1 MSRRGLLLLAL
12 LPTALH
18 GQATGVVYGAV
29 RDTTGRG
36 VRSASVAITG
46 NRLRTNTGSA
56 GAYRLE
62 AVPTGPITLLARAL
76 GFRPESVVVSVT
88 PNDSTKVDFTL
99 RVERV
104 RVDDLVIQN
113 LAPIV
118 VTAGKR
124 QQSLQDVITSVAL
137 VTDSMIARRAV
148 NSIDEAVD
156 RAPGVQF
163 LNGQVNIRGS
173 TGYVQGLG
181 SRVLLLVDGVPVNQ
195 GDRGGINWDLLP
207 VDAVERVEVVKGAGS
222 ALYGS
227 AALGGVINLITRDI
241 PDDAHARIR
250 VIGGSF
256 AGPPHD
262 VWKFRD
268 YTGIEGGVDVIASWG
283 RDPFHGAV
291 AVGTRHSDGYRQ
303 QDQRDHWQ
311 FAGKGQYR
319 LDPVTR
325 LDLSG
330 AWASDQYQ
338 VPLSWCMRG
347 RCDDRGQAY
356 QPFLVDT
363 GGLGDH
369 TRSDKGY
376 LTAVVSREPSPTVSW
391 LARGSWLRTD
401 FTDYQRAGNDFGK
414 ANRFGGE
421 LRGVIHP
428 DPGRVVTVGGEVTFS
443 DVTSDIFGV
452 HTQAE
457 YAAYGEGEHGLGA
470 ARLTTGA
477 RIDFLAVDGGGLTA
491 VVSPRLGA
499 VLPMRRGVWR
509 ASLGRGF
516 RAPSLAERFVTTFV
530 SGIRVVPNPTLRPE
544 EAWTAEVGHARGF
557 ANERLRVD
565 AALFWTEARRLIEPS
580 FNTAALQI
588 QFQNLARAR
597 LTGLDLSVT
606 AAPLTPRLSTSL
618 AYMYL
623 YARELA
629 TDTTPARP
637 LAFRPRHLLTLSA
650 DYALGAAS
658 LGADFRY
665 TSRFERVE
673 LYETDPRVS
682 AKVLDLRASWT
693 GGSLAVHLLVSNALN
708 YTYSLVPRTLA
719 PVRAATVA
727 VSWTY

>member
-1 MSRRGLLLLAL
+1 MSRFCLLPLAL
-12 LPTALH
+12 LPAALQ
-18 GQATGVVYGAV
+18 GQATGSVYGAV
-29 RDTTGRG
+29 RDTTGHG
-36 VRSASVAITG
+36 VRSASVSITG
-46 NRLRTNTGSA
+46 SRLRTNTGNT

-62 AVPTGPITLLARAL
+62 AVPAGPITLQVQAL
-76 GFRPESVVVSVT
+76 GFQPESVVVT
-88 PNDSTKVDFTL
+88 ITANDSTRVDFTL
-99 RVERV
+99 RAV
-104 RVDDLVIQN
+104 QN

-124 QQSLQDVITSVAL
+124 QQSLQDVVTSVAL
-137 VTDSMIARRAV
+137 VTDSAIARRAV
-148 NSIDEAVD
+148 TSIDEAVD

-181 SRVLLLVDGVPVNQ
+181 SRVLLLVDGVPANQ

-227 AALGGVINLITRDI
+227 AALGGVINLITRDV

-250 VIGGSF
+250 VIGGGF

-283 RDPFHGAV
+283 RDPFRGAV
-291 AVGTRHSDGYRQ
+291 AAGTRHSDGYRQ

-311 FAGKGQYR
+311 LAGKGQYR

-401 FTDYQRAGNDFGK
+401 FTDYQRAGNDFGI

-421 LRGVIHP
+421 LRAVIHP
-428 DPGRVVTVGGEVTFS
+428 DPGRVVTVGGEVAFS

-491 VVSPRLGA
+491 VVSPRLGG
-499 VLPMRRGVWR
+499 VLPVGRGVWR

-565 AALFWTEARRLIEPS
+565 AALFWTEARRLIEPT

-606 AAPLTPRLSTSL
+606 APLTPRLSTSL
-618 AYMYL
+618 AYMFL

-637 LAFRPRHLLTLSA
+637 LPFRPRHLLTLSA
-650 DYALGAAS
+650 DYALGAAA

-693 GGSLAVHLLVSNALN
+693 HGPLAAHLLVSNALN
-708 YTYSLVPRTLA
+708 YIYNLVPRTLA
-719 PVRAATVA
+719 PVRAVSVA
-727 VSWTY
+727 VTWTY

>member
-1 MSRRGLLLLAL
+1 MSRFCLLPLAL
-12 LPTALH
+12 LPAALQ

-29 RDTTGRG
+29 RDTTGHG
-36 VRSASVAITG
+36 VRSASVSITG
-46 NRLRTNTGSA
+46 SRLRTNTGNT

-62 AVPTGPITLLARAL
+62 AVPAGPITLQVQAL
-76 GFRPESVVVSVT
+76 GFQPESVVVT
-88 PNDSTKVDFTL
+88 ITANDSTRVDFTL
-99 RVERV
+99 RAV
-104 RVDDLVIQN
+104 QN

-124 QQSLQDVITSVAL
+124 QQSLQDVVTSVAL
-137 VTDSMIARRAV
+137 VTDSAIARRAV
-148 NSIDEAVD
+148 TSIDEAVD

-181 SRVLLLVDGVPVNQ
+181 SRVLLLVDGVPANQ

-227 AALGGVINLITRDI
+227 AALGGVINLITRDV

-250 VIGGSF
+250 VIGGGF

-283 RDPFHGAV
+283 RDPFRGAV
-291 AVGTRHSDGYRQ
+291 AAGTRHSDGYRQ

-311 FAGKGQYR
+311 LAGKGQYR

-401 FTDYQRAGNDFGK
+401 FTDYQRAGNDFGI

-421 LRGVIHP
+421 VRGVVHP
-428 DPGRVVTVGGEVTFS
+428 DHGRVVTVGGEVAFS

-491 VVSPRLGA
+491 VVSPRLGG
-499 VLPMRRGVWR
+499 VLPVGRGVWR

-565 AALFWTEARRLIEPS
+565 AALFWTEARRLIEPT

-606 AAPLTPRLSTSL
+606 APLTPRLSTSL
-618 AYMYL
+618 AYMFL

-637 LAFRPRHLLTLSA
+637 LPFRPRHLLTLSA
-650 DYALGAAS
+650 DYALGAAA

-682 AKVLDLRASWT
+682 TKVLDLRASWT
-693 GGSLAVHLLVSNALN
+693 HGPLAAHLLVSNALN
-708 YTYSLVPRTLA
+708 YIYNLVPRTLA
-719 PVRAATVA
+719 PVRAVSVA
-727 VSWTY
+727 VTWTY

>member
-1 MSRRGLLLLAL
+1 MSRRCLLLCVLFPAGL
-12 LPTALH
+12 QA
-18 GQATGVVYGAV
+18 QATGIVYGAV
-29 RDTTGRG
+29 RDTTGHG
-36 VRSASVAITG
+36 VRSASVSITG
-46 NRLRTNTGSA
+46 SRLRTNTGST

-62 AVPTGPITLLARAL
+62 VVPAGPITLQAAAL
-76 GFRPESVVVSVT
+76 GFQPESVAVNVT
-88 PNDSTKVDFTL
+88 PNDSTRVDFTL
-99 RVERV
+99 RAV
-104 RVDDLVIQN
+104 QN

-124 QQSLQDVITSVAL
+124 QQSLQDVVTSVAL
-137 VTDSMIARRAV
+137 MTDSAIARRAV

-163 LNGQVNIRGS
+163 LNGQANIRGS

-181 SRVLLLVDGVPVNQ
+181 SRVLLLVDGVPANQ

-207 VDAVERVEVVKGAGS
+207 ADAVERVEVVKGAGS

-227 AALGGVINLITRDI
+227 AALGGVVNLITRDV
-241 PDDAHARIR
+241 PDDAHARVR
-250 VIGGSF
+250 VIGGGF

-268 YTGIEGGVDVIASWG
+268 YTGIEGGVDVTASWG
-283 RDPFHGAV
+283 RDPFRGAV
-291 AVGTRHSDGYRQ
+291 AAGTRHSDGYRQ

-311 FAGKGQYR
+311 VAGKGQYR

-325 LDLSG
+325 LDVSG
-330 AWASDQYQ
+330 AWASDQYE
-338 VPLSWCMRG
+338 VPLSWCLRG

-356 QPFLVDT
+356 QPFMVDT
-363 GGLGDH
+363 SGLGDH

-376 LTAVVSREPSPTVSW
+376 LTAVVSRDPSPTVSW
-391 LARGSWLRTD
+391 LARASWLRTD
-401 FTDYQRAGNDFGK
+401 FTDFQRAGNDFGK

-421 LRGVIHP
+421 LRGVIRS
-428 DPGRVVTVGGEVTFS
+428 DPRQVVTVGGEVAFS

-457 YAAYGEGEHGLGA
+457 YAAYGEGEHRLGA

-499 VLPMRRGVWR
+499 VLAAGRGVWR

-516 RAPSLAERFVTTFV
+516 RAPSLAERFVSTFV
-530 SGIRVVPNPTLRPE
+530 SGIRVIPDPSLRPE

-557 ANERLRVD
+557 ADDRVRVD
-565 AALFWTEARRLIEPS
+565 AALFWTEARRLIEPV
-580 FNTAALQI
+580 FIDTLAQI

-597 LTGLDLSVT
+597 LAGLDLSLS
-606 AAPLTPRLSTSL
+606 AASLMPRLSATF
-618 AYMYL
+618 AYTFL

-629 TDTTPARP
+629 HDTTPTRP
-637 LAFRPRHLLTLSA
+637 LPFRPRHLLTLDA

-658 LGADFRY
+658 VGAAFRY
-665 TSRFERVE
+665 SSRFERVE
-673 LYETDPRVS
+673 LYETDPRVA
-682 AKVLDLRASWT
+682 AKVVDLHAGWT
-693 GGSLAVHLLVSNALN
+693 RGPLAAHLLVSNALN
-708 YTYSLVPRTLA
+708 YIYTLVPRTLA
-719 PVRAATVA
+719 PVRKVTVA
-727 VSWTY
+727 VTWTY